1 MAGIVSRQQI
11 KQVAGYE
18 SVHMPDNALKLLA
31 YHRPTLPNNEQILKK
46 DYYVHKKQLN
56 MARKCQ
62 GFRTEDKPMPPKCE
76 CVTENYY
83 SYFSYNIML

>member
-46 DYYVHKKQLN
+46 ISMCIKN
-56 MARKCQ
+56 
-62 GFRTEDKPMPPKCE
+62 
-76 CVTENYY
+76 N
-83 SYFSYNIML
+83 